1 MAILSV
7 TNNLMTHLVDQSNAS
22 ESGRLSMSI
31 IDVIE
36 RFSSKLRLPDN
47 LPFID
52 FETRM
57 MATRVSPKVVTFLT
71 INVEVTH
78 SFEITS

>member
-1 MAILSV
+1 M
-7 TNNLMTHLVDQSNAS
+7 MHLVDQSNAS

-52 FETRM
+52 FENRM
-57 MATRVSPKVVTFLT
+57 MATRVSLKVVTFLT